1 MLALP
6 TMTADAAGFG
16 VVAGAVGVVGV
27 AAGIAGVGVAFDA
40 IGGMAG
46 VLVGAAGVLL
56 VAPPALAGG
65 VVVLLPV
72 LLVVSATGGAKT
84 GAGGLPFAAVGLLVL
99 SMVMATPA
107 ALCFCNICGKY
118 GLAKPRSY
126 AK

>member
-1 MLALP
+1 
-6 TMTADAAGFG
+6 MTADAAGFG
-16 VVAGAVGVVGV
+16 VVAGAVGVVG

-40 IGGMAG
+40 SGG
-46 VLVGAAGVLL
+46 VAGVLL
-56 VAPPALAGG
+56 VAPPALAALAGG
-65 VVVLLPV
+65 VVALLPV

-99 SMVMATPA
+99 SMMIGFAGVVSGVVTPA